1 MKSNS
6 RDIQR
11 ALVIEDEPVIARVCH
26 RVLTAEGYHV
36 EIAVNGMVAKD
47 MIGEQKYDLFLSDIR
62 TPEMNGIEFY
72 WYLKKKYPELA
83 NRVIFTTGDVLS
95 DDVKAFM
102 MKEPDVPLIPKP
114 FAPDE
119 LRVVV
124 RETLERIIAPAS

>member
-6 RDIQR
+6 RDRPR

-36 EIAVNGMVAKD
+36 EIAVNGMVARD

-72 WYLKKKYPELA
+72 WHLKKEYPELA
-83 NRVIFTTGDVLS
+83 NRVILTTGDVLS

-124 RETLERIIAPAS
+124 RETLERITAPVS

>member
-6 RDIQR
+6 RDKQR

-36 EIAVNGMVAKD
+36 EIAVNGMVARD

-72 WYLKKKYPELA
+72 WHLKKEYPELA

-124 RETLERIIAPAS
+124 RETMQRIEVPVS

>member
-1 MKSNS
+1 MKSNG
-6 RDIQR
+6 RDRQR

-36 EIAVNGMVAKD
+36 EIAVNGMVARD

-72 WYLKKKYPELA
+72 WHLKKEYPELA

-124 RETLERIIAPAS
+124 RETLERIIVPVS

>member
-1 MKSNS
+1 MKSND
-6 RDIQR
+6 RDAKK

-26 RVLTAEGYHV
+26 RVLTAEGYQV

-47 MIGEQKYDLFLSDIR
+47 MTGKETYDLFLSDIR

-72 WYLKKKYPELA
+72 WYLKKEHPELA
-83 NRVIFTTGDVLS
+83 DRVIFTTGDVLS

-102 MKEPDVPLIPKP
+102 MKEPDVPLLPKP

-124 RETLERIIAPAS
+124 REALKRITVPVS